1 MPSQKKFWDS
11 QTDRYEKS
19 ISDHDDAYAD
29 RLQSALALLN
39 QSDTVLDLGC
49 ASGEIALDIA
59 PHVGHIHGIDT
70 SPKMIRL
77 ATRKATSRRSQ
88 NTSFASTDLFE
99 QSLTPQS
106 YYTILAFNVLHLIDN
121 PATAIARLHDLLTP
135 NGLLI
140 SQTPCIGDW
149 QRAKKML
156 IRLAFGVGFAPR
168 IHRFTQNNL
177 QTLIAS
183 NGFTLTEN
191 RITEPKTQTRWIAA
205 QKR

>member
-1 MPSQKKFWDS
+1 MPSQRKFWDS
-11 QTDRYEKS
+11 QTERYEKS
-19 ISDHDDAYAD
+19 ISDHDDAYTD
-29 RLQSALALLN
+29 RLQSTLSLLN
-39 QSDTVLDLGC
+39 QTDTVLDLGC

-59 PHVGHIHGIDT
+59 PHVNHIHGIDV

-77 ATRKATSRRSQ
+77 ATRKTTSRGAQ
-88 NTSFASTDLFE
+88 NTSFATTDLFD
-99 QSLTPQS
+99 QTLTPHA
-106 YYTILAFNVLHLIDN
+106 YDAVLVFNVLHLIDS
-121 PATAIARLHDLLTP
+121 PARAIARLHELLTP

-149 QRAKKML
+149 HRAKKFL

-183 NGFTLTEN
+183 NGFTITEN
-191 RITEPKTQTRWIAA
+191 RITEPETQTRWITA